1 MRSLNAPLMTRR
13 MRLGGTAVTAVGAM
27 ALAATVMATAAG
39 ASGGTLGTVKTSGEI
54 AGSFT
59 VAQTTT
65 GPDGIPIQGCQVGQE
80 STQLLVNMPS
90 TKVTLNG
97 KPLTT
102 KVASIVVG
110 VTKNGNSEQIT
121 STGSAGVELQI
132 TTGGQNY
139 NWAATSGTV
148 STKAKGDGGSFNV
161 TMAPAG
167 QGSGDSLEAGKAT
180 MPAKMNGSFSSCHPF
195 HD

>member
-1 MRSLNAPLMTRR
+1 MRLLHAPLTHR
-13 MRLGGTAVTAVGAM
+13 MRLGGIAITAIGAM
-27 ALAATVMATAAG
+27 ALASATWPAPAG
-39 ASGGTLGTVKTSGEI
+39 ASGGSLGTVKTSGEI
-54 AGSFT
+54 VGSFT
-59 VAQTTT
+59 VEPTTT

-97 KPLTT
+97 KPVTA
-102 KVASIVVG
+102 KVASVVVG

-121 STGSAGVELQI
+121 TTGTAGVELQI
-132 TTGGQNY
+132 TAGGKNY

-161 TMAPAG
+161 AMGPAG
-167 QGSGDSLEAGKAT
+167 QGSGDTLEAGKAT
-180 MPAKMNGSFSSCHPF
+180 MPAHMNGSFSSCHPF